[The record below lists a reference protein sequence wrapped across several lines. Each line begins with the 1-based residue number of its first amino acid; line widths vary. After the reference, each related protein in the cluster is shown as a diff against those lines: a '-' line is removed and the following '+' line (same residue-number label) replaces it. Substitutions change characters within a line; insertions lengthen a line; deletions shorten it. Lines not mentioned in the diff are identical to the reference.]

1 MADNGWNRRE
11 AFKIG
16 GAGAGLGLLGGP
28 MIGAPSRVSA
38 GMIEGIQLVRS
49 INQGRELD
57 PNAGLSVVL
66 LGTGTPIPSL
76 DRACASTMVIAG
88 DRTIMVDSGRF
99 SSIRMAQAGVLSP
112 DLLLYT
118 HFHSDHITDFGEVM
132 INRFAL
138 FGADKPLPVIGPVGV
153 KDMIDSLMSA
163 YAPDKQYR
171 IDHHGWAV
179 NEAGYEV
186 DIRESKP
193 GVVYD
198 EGGLRITM
206 FEVDHRPVVPAMAYR
221 FDYKGQSV
229 VVSGDTKKVPQMA
242 EMSEGCDILVH
253 EAMNE
258 DLLATGRGAANT
270 NERTK
275 KMSTDILDYH
285 TMTDEVAEIARD
297 AGVKKLVLTHMVPSP
312 MNRAMEA
319 MFIRGMRKIYKGPIK
334 VGRDLMEVKVWSIF

>member
-1 MADNGWNRRE
+1 MDDNGFNRRD
-11 AFKIG
+11 AMKIAG
-16 GAGAGLGLLGGP
+16 LGAGAGLASGALGSPGR
-28 MIGAPSRVSA
+28 ADA
-38 GMIEGIQLVRS
+38 GMIQDIQLVRS
-49 INQGRELD
+49 MNEGRKLD
-57 PNAGLSVVL
+57 PKAGLSVIL
-66 LGTGTPIPSL
+66 LGTGTPIPNL
-76 DRACASTMVIAG
+76 GRACASTMVIAG
-88 DRTIMVDSGRF
+88 DRTIMIDSGRY
-99 SSIRMAQAGVLSP
+99 SSIRMTQAGVLNP
-112 DLLLYT
+112 DMLLYT

-132 INRFAL
+132 INRFAMC
-138 FGADKPLPVIGPVGV
+138 GADKPLPVIGPPGV
-153 KDMIDSLMSA
+153 KDMVGALMSA

-179 NEAGYEV
+179 SEEGYEV
-186 DIRESKP
+186 DIRESEP

-198 EGGLRITM
+198 EAGLEITM
-206 FEVDHRPVVPAMAYR
+206 FEVDHRPVVPAVAYR

-258 DLLATGRGAANT
+258 NLLARGRGAANT

-275 KMSTDILDYH
+275 KMSIDILDYH

-319 MFIRGMRKIYKGPIK
+319 MFIRGMRKIYKGPIE
-334 VGRDLMEVKVWSIF
+334 VGRDLMEIKA